1 MNSSN
6 FLLVIISIIFELKH
20 LSCNVTAGNFTYI
33 YDPSVG
39 EQEKWYI
46 NDHTFIKDTNGTW
59 HLFGITHKE
68 PQDPEHEILFA
79 HATAPHLSGP
89 WIKQPFALKVNF
101 TYFGETHLW
110 APHVIHVNET
120 YYMFY
125 NGGDADHTKYAI
137 SLATSKDLFNWT
149 RLPSGPLFRDGF
161 DARDPMVTKIND
173 TWHLFYCATDP
184 PQNGNHIVA
193 YRTSSDLTHWS
204 ERHIAFTDPSKGTY
218 GGPTE
223 SPFVVFNNGWWYL
236 FTGPRDDY
244 RKTAVFRSQ
253 TPTNFP
259 FNQKVGEIHS
269 HAAEVINDDGK
280 WWISHC
286 GWAQGGVY
294 LAPLSF
300 E

>member
-6 FLLVIISIIFELKH
+6 FLIVIISILFELKL
-20 LSCNVTAGNFTYI
+20 LSCNNVTAGNFTYI

-59 HLFGITHKE
+59 HLFGITHQE
-68 PQDPEHEILFA
+68 PADPVHEILFA

-101 TYFGETHLW
+101 SYFGEVHLW
-110 APHVIHVNET
+110 APHVIHVNQT

-137 SLATSKDLFNWT
+137 SLATSKDLYNWT

-161 DARDPMVTKIND
+161 DARDPMVTKINN
-173 TWHLFYCATDP
+173 TWYLFYCATNP
-184 PQNGNHIVA
+184 PQSGNHVIA
-193 YRTSSDLTHWS
+193 YRTSNDLIHWS
-204 ERHIAFTDPSKGTY
+204 ERQIAFTDPSKGTF

-236 FTGPRDDY
+236 FTGPRNDY
-244 RKTAVFRSQ
+244 RKTDVFRSQ

-259 FNQKVGEIHS
+259 LNQQVGQIHS
-269 HAAEVINDDGK
+269 HAAEVINDGEK

-286 GWAQGGVY
+286 GWGQGGVY
-294 LAPLSF
+294 LAPLYF
-300 E
+300 